1 MENPKGSRKRIEVA
15 EKTEPAQGPRRDQ
28 RGAAVRQKH
37 PRAAQLVTP
46 LGCVM

>member
-1 MENPKGSRKRIEVA
+1 MP
-15 EKTEPAQGPRRDQ
+15 RDQ
-28 RGAAVRQKH
+28 RGAAMRQKH